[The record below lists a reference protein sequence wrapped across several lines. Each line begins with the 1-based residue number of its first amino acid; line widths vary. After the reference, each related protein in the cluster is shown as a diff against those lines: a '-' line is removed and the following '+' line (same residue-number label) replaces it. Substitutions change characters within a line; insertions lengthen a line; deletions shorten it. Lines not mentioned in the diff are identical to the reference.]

1 VTGAP
6 ALLDT
11 SVLIARESGRSL
23 DVGSVPD
30 QTAVSVV
37 TLAELHAGVLAAPDT
52 TTRARR
58 MATLD
63 AVSVVPA
70 LPVTAEAARQ
80 WATLRVR
87 LAEEG
92 SAAKVNDLWIA
103 AVAAA
108 NKMDV
113 VSQDGDFDAI
123 ESVGGP
129 HVIRV

>member
-1 VTGAP
+1 VTDAP

-11 SVLIARESGRSL
+11 SVLIARDSGRSL

-52 TTRARR
+52 STRARR
-58 MATLD
+58 LATLD
-63 AVSVVPA
+63 AVSVVSA
-70 LPVTAEAARQ
+70 LPVTAEAARH
-80 WATLRVR
+80 WAALRVR

-92 SAAKVNDLWIA
+92 RAAKVNDLWIA
-103 AVAAA
+103 AIAAA
-108 NKMDV
+108 NKMDI

-123 ESVGGP
+123 ETVGGP